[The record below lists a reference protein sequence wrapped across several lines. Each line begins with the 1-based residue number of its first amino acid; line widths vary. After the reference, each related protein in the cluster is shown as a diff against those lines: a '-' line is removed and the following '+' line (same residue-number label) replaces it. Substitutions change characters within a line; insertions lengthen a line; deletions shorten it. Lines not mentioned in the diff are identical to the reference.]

1 VLGFLPL
8 AGELGDATLVDFGLR
23 RLEGPFRAADE
34 IREAQREVGD
44 ATTSSMNAA
53 GPSTGGMGASS
64 NAGNGNATM
73 TTRGLA
79 TAVSILRRSL

>member
-1 VLGFLPL
+1 MSV
-8 AGELGDATLVDFGLR
+8 ATAIRAIGLSATATAKAVS
-23 RLEGPFRAADE
+23 EAVDE
-34 IREAQREVGD
+34 IRDAQREAG
-44 ATTSSMNAA
+44 ATTTSSMNAA
-53 GPSTGGMGASS
+53 GPSTGGMGASN